1 MRPPSH
7 YPFMMDLQSPRAWGE
22 VQARQPGGAMDQ
34 KGERSLEM
42 QPEVVVPVKAQLT
55 ATLQTAH
62 LSSRDQA
69 TVIISRSYPVT
80 KELI

>member
-1 MRPPSH
+1 
-7 YPFMMDLQSPRAWGE
+7 
-22 VQARQPGGAMDQ
+22 MDQ

-42 QPEVVVPVKAQLT
+42 QPEVVMPVKAQLT